1 MFFIS
6 NLSVT
11 FSFSLFSYFFK
22 EKKAFKNIKELAF
35 LSYYKEFK
43 LLLYSSCFSI
53 IYSLILAFKSC
64 LLRDL
69 KLIPLKLYTFIIF

>member
-22 EKKAFKNIKELAF
+22 EKKAFKNIKKLAF

-43 LLLYSSCFSI
+43 LLLYSLCFCA
-53 IYSLILAFKSC
+53 IYPFISAFKSH

-69 KLIPLKLYTFIIF
+69 KLVPLKLRTSIIS